1 MWLREKQE
9 TRNKIETCGK
19 PERALAKGWVWGGEA
34 EQTDS
39 WLMEAE
45 RPGPEELREGG
56 CMAKGLRSGNLRLRG
71 RWEPVALG
79 RKPGPDA
86 ADGTP
91 EERHRR
97 RGDAEGP
104 GGKRRLRLLPRLR
117 SPRSSLR
124 FRSWCRGLEAAL
136 AFTLARCTPPFARR
150 LRRGPPLQCASAG
163 LAQSRDDAVSR
174 EVRADALRAQRSPPA
189 PPSPPCSG
197 CRGGV
202 IEPAVAR
209 ADLPERAEGRAQ
221 IGPTPPHQRSPRGL
235 RRRRAS
241 RKKT

>member
-1 MWLREKQE
+1 MASRQGITGQDLKIRDQDTEPGEQIVWLREKQE

-136 AFTLARCTPPFARR
+136 AFTLARCTPPSRAGCAAGRRCSAQARD
-150 LRRGPPLQCASAG
+150 LLS
-163 LAQSRDDAVSR
+163 LATTRFR
-174 EVRADALRAQRSPPA
+174 EKS
-189 PPSPPCSG
+189 
-197 CRGGV
+197 
-202 IEPAVAR
+202 EPTLSV
-209 ADLPERAEGRAQ
+209 L
-221 IGPTPPHQRSPRGL
+221 SGL
-235 RRRRAS
+235 RLLHCLLPVPAAGAVL
-241 RKKT
+241 